1 MFALVSSQNNTFQ
14 NKWHFPLSMD
24 KFDANLVYVEQT
36 GMVFVILI
44 SFSCDITQ
52 KDNFMNAAVTTLYF
66 IGISRINCTT
76 FVPIRL

>member
-1 MFALVSSQNNTFQ
+1 
-14 NKWHFPLSMD
+14 MD
-24 KFDANLVYVEQT
+24 KFDTNSVYVEQT
-36 GMVFVILI
+36 GMVFVKQDKILI

>member
-1 MFALVSSQNNTFQ
+1 MFALVSSHNNTFQ
-14 NKWHFPLSMD
+14 NKWLFPLSMD
-24 KFDANLVYVEQT
+24 KFDTNSDYVEQHK
-36 GMVFVILI
+36 ILI